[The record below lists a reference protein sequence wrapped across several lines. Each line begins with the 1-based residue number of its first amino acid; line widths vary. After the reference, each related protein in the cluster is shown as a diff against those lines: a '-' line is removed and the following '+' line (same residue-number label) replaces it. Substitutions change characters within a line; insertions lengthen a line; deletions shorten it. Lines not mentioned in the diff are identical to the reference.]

1 VRWPDHRKK
10 NGITIS
16 WPAPYLSE
24 SVNLAHAS
32 AGMLS
37 SAPSRSVVSRT
48 STRPASATPASTQL
62 VPLPL
67 L

>member
-1 VRWPDHRKK
+1 
-10 NGITIS
+10 
-16 WPAPYLSE
+16 
-24 SVNLAHAS
+24 
-32 AGMLS
+32 MLS

>member
-1 VRWPDHRKK
+1 
-10 NGITIS
+10 
-16 WPAPYLSE
+16 
-24 SVNLAHAS
+24 
-32 AGMLS
+32 
-37 SAPSRSVVSRT
+37 VSRT